1 MRSHPAPR
9 SPFRVDI
16 VSFEDLIG
24 RDLRGAPDESP
35 ILLAPTTAV
44 GYRGGEHLAMHIEE
58 ILLSFGV
65 ILGGGLVAQFV
76 ATFLRIPQMI
86 VLVAVGAVIG
96 PSVLGLVSNPLDGVG
111 AQLIFTVGVSLILF
125 HGGVGISLRVIS
137 KTAVG
142 LGLLVLPG
150 VFITALIV
158 ALVVA
163 PIFGVSLLVAFMIGA
178 VLASTDP
185 AILIPLFERLGLRP
199 KVSQTVIAESAFND
213 VTGTVLVLT
222 LVEVVEAGH
231 FSVLGPV
238 LEFLKELAL
247 GGLIGIGAGLLLAYA
262 VSSTARAGI
271 WDESPGVAILAVVA
285 LVYFSSETLGGSA
298 YLAAFVMGLIV
309 GNMQLFRMRQNKRD
323 EEMLEG
329 FVGQVAEI
337 AVLLV
342 FVTLGMNLPFD
353 ALGKYLLG
361 GLVVMAVFIFI
372 ARPVTVLACL
382 LPDRRGEWTRNE
394 ILFLSWCRY
403 TGVIPAAVGS
413 ILLARGVEGAEIAV
427 SLVALAVV
435 TTLLLQATTAGY
447 VAQRLGLIESAESSE
462 TAASMPRNG

>member
-1 MRSHPAPR
+1 MEVEH
-9 SPFRVDI
+9 V
-16 VSFEDLIG
+16 L
-24 RDLRGAPDESP
+24 RD
-35 ILLAPTTAV
+35 
-44 GYRGGEHLAMHIEE
+44 
-58 ILLSFGV
+58 FGL
-65 ILGGGLVAQFV
+65 ILGAGLVAQFV
-76 ATFLRIPQMI
+76 ATFLRVPEMI
-86 VLVAVGAVIG
+86 ALVAVGALIG
-96 PSVLGLVSNPLDGVG
+96 PSVLGIVDNPLNGVG
-111 AQLIFTVGVSLILF
+111 AQLIFTVGVAMILF

-137 KTAVG
+137 QTAVG

-158 ALVVA
+158 AAVVA

-185 AILIPLFERLGLRP
+185 AIIIPLFERLGLRP

-222 LVEVVEAGH
+222 LAEVVEAAH
-231 FSVLGPV
+231 FSVSEPV
-238 LEFLKELAL
+238 FEFFKELAL
-247 GGLIGIGAGLLLAYA
+247 GGLVGIGAGLLLAYA

-309 GNMQLFRMRQNKRD
+309 GNMD
-323 EEMLEG
+323 EFKLGQHEESERMLES

-342 FVTLGMNLPFD
+342 FVTLGINLPFE
-353 ALGKYLLG
+353 ALGEYFVG
-361 GLVVMAVFIFI
+361 GLVVMAVFIFV
-372 ARPVTVLACL
+372 ARPVTVVACL
-382 LPDRRGEWTRNE
+382 LPDRRGRWTRNE
-394 ILFLSWCRY
+394 IIFLSWCRY
-403 TGVIPAAVGS
+403 TGVIPAAVAS

-427 SLVALAVV
+427 SLVALAVCA
-435 TTLLLQATTAGY
+435 TLLLQATTAGY
-447 VAQRLGLIESAESSE
+447 VARRLDLLEEPEAPG
-462 TAASMPRNG
+462 